1 MRRDE
6 RRLRGLKKIGGKRKS
21 ARAVSDVE
29 QCTGFNELS
38 LLALADFFY
47 FEFTRTV

>member
-6 RRLRGLKKIGGKRKS
+6 RRLKGLKKTGGERKS
-21 ARAVSDVE
+21 ARAVCDVE
-29 QCTGFNELS
+29 QCTGFTELS
-38 LLALADFFY
+38 LLALADFFD